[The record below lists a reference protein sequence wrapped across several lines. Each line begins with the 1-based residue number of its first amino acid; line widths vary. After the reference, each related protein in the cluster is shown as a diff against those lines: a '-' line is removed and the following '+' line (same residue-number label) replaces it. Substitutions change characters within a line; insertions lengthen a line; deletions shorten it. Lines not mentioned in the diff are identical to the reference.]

1 MKLNNNANSAL
12 NAVLYHDSSALTN
25 VKYSSDQQEKL
36 EVAAGQ
42 FEAMFLQMVLRQMRS
57 ASDVLSA
64 EDSPFSSKEQG
75 VYRDFYDGQ
84 LAIEL
89 ARKQNSGIAEMLVKQ
104 LSPEQLGAVAEMV
117 EPANT
122 AFTATGRQ
130 AENSRPDTADNHLT
144 NQMLNINTA
153 SVAFDLQNRFEESSA
168 EPEPA
173 GQWQQ
178 PVNSSAF
185 QQPLIRKTN
194 SESL

>member
-1 MKLNNNANSAL
+1 MKLNNNADSMPNT
-12 NAVLYHDSSALTN
+12 VLYHDNRALTE
-25 VKYSSDQQEKL
+25 VKHNPNQQEKL

-64 EDSPFSSKEQG
+64 EDSPFSSKKQG

-104 LSPEQLGAVAEMV
+104 LSPAQQGVVAQMA
-117 EPANT
+117 EPANGPLT
-122 AFTATGRQ
+122 EA
-130 AENSRPDTADNHLT
+130 RPDTVQ
-144 NQMLNINTA
+144 NQTLNLNTA
-153 SVAFDLQNRFEESSA
+153 SVAFDLQNRSGEA
-168 EPEPA
+168 LTEPEPA
-173 GQWQQ
+173 GQWQE

-185 QQPLIRKTN
+185 QQPLIRKIN